1 MQTVILKVT
10 KLMGTPVFTAF
21 STDMR
26 FAKVYGATRLGEKD
40 PLWYYPA
47 FYPVYRHVLNDFKVL
62 QVPLELSDTAKK
74 VVTQLDEYAE
84 RIEKRILPPG
94 FEFKTK
100 PYDHQLEGL
109 VHVLYNF
116 RAALFYACG
125 LGKTK
130 VVIDWQRAIGA
141 KPLILCPRVVVKVWP
156 YEAQRH
162 GFEQEFAVID
172 AKSRAEKLTQLTD
185 AKNYPGIVISYDSAR
200 RYYEELAKLPYNA
213 IVADESHYIKGHT
226 SSRSKVAIE
235 LSKKASRRIIMSGT
249 PSTGDPRDMWA
260 QFRFLSPCFLSEQFW
275 KFKDTYCET
284 APLNKRIVVG
294 YKNLD
299 VLNRRVNIVAL
310 RKTKAQCLDLP
321 TRQIIDI
328 PIDLEDHQR
337 KVYNTLIFTEEYE
350 VIRTAL
356 AEDKLF
362 TEQGL
367 IDVPNAAIL
376 VNKLLQVAC
385 GFVYLKP
392 DEPPICDGCE
402 HLRDCI
408 NEGIK
413 PYTAACQVDSTPRP
427 PIVERMKTNAKL
439 DMLLMKLDEILAE
452 PTHKCIVWCQFS
464 AEMNWVQEAV
474 QEHWKKTKQN
484 HTLVRVDGSTGA
496 PEKLVKKFNTDPECR
511 VYLGQVE
518 TGVGITLNA
527 ANYMVY
533 FSLPWKLLAY
543 DQSID
548 RNHRVGQERD
558 VVVFRL
564 IARGTIDVHV
574 ARSLALKR
582 TVSETIVATL
592 RCAQCER
599 QKRCEDRG
607 VSLFEPG
614 CLYKRQ
620 VARPVARARSIK
632 ECPT

>member
-10 KLMGTPVFTAF
+10 KLFGTPVFTAF

-26 FAKVYGATRLGEKD
+26 FAKVYGATRLGDD

-47 FYPVYRHVLNDFKVL
+47 FYPVYKHVLRDFRVL
-62 QVPLELSDTAKK
+62 EVPLVLSETVEK
-74 VVTQLDEYAE
+74 VVAQLDQYAE
-84 RIEKRILPPG
+84 RIEKRLLPTG
-94 FEFKTK
+94 FEFKTT

-109 VHVLYNF
+109 THVLYNF

-130 VVIDWQRAIGA
+130 IVVDWQRAIGA
-141 KPLILCPRVVVKVWP
+141 KPLILCPRVVLKVWP

-162 GFEQEFAVID
+162 GFEQEFKVID
-172 AKSRAEKLTQLTD
+172 AGSRAEKLTQIAD
-185 AKNYPGIVISYDSAR
+185 ADNYSGVVISYDSAR
-200 RYYEELAKLPYNA
+200 RYYEEIAALKYNA

-226 SSRSKVAIE
+226 STRSRVAIE

-260 QFRFLSPCFLSEQFW
+260 QFRFLSPCFLPEQFW

-310 RKTKAQCLDLP
+310 RKTKTQCLDLP
-321 TRQIIDI
+321 KRQIIDI

-337 KVYNTLIFTEEYE
+337 RVYNTLLFTEEYE
-350 VIRTAL
+350 SIRTTI
-356 AEDKLF
+356 AEGNLF
-362 TEQGL
+362 TEKGL
-367 IDVPNAAIL
+367 VDVPNAAIL

-392 DEPPICDGCE
+392 DEPLPCDGCE
-402 HLRDCI
+402 HLRNCI
-408 NEGIK
+408 KENIK
-413 PYTAACQVDSTPRP
+413 PYTAKCLVDQTPRP
-427 PIVERMKTNAKL
+427 PIVQRMKTNAKL
-439 DMLLMKLDEILAE
+439 EMLLHKLDEILAE
-452 PTHKCIVWCQFS
+452 PTHKCIIWAQFK
-464 AEMNWVQEAV
+464 AEMDWIQEALTA
-474 QEHWKKTKQN
+474 HWKKAKLD
-484 HTLVRVDGSTGA
+484 HTLVRVDGRA
-496 PEKLVKKFNTDPECR
+496 AKPAKLVDRFNEDPQCR
-511 VYLGQVE
+511 IYLGQVE

-564 IARGTIDVHV
+564 IARKSIDVHV
-574 ARSLALKR
+574 ARALSMKR
-582 TVSETIVATL
+582 TVSETIIAVL
-592 RCAQCER
+592 QCSQCER
-599 QKRCEDRG
+599 QERCEERG
-607 VSLFEPG
+607 ISLFEPG
-614 CLYKRQ
+614 CIYKRQ
-620 VARPVARARSIK
+620 VARPVARARSI
-632 ECPT
+632 